1 MAMRAGMG
9 DNGRMTDILL
19 ATLNARYSH
28 ASLGLRCLRA
38 NLGALHA
45 RSAIKE
51 FVIGQ
56 KTEEIAEAIL
66 AENPVILGL
75 GVYIWNCE
83 ESLKLVLM
91 LKAVNPGMIIV
102 LGGPE
107 VSYETGEQAICAAA
121 DYTITGWGDI
131 SFAQLCA
138 QILAGQAPEAK
149 TIPGIQAKLPEMAS
163 PYAEYTEEDIRQRH
177 LYVEASR
184 GCPFKCE
191 FCLSALDKTA
201 WPFPLEAFLADLEM
215 LWQKGARQFKFV
227 DRTFNLK
234 IETSLK
240 IMDFFLDKIAEN
252 PDDMPFA
259 HFELIP
265 DHLPE
270 KLKEAIVRFPEGT
283 LQFEIG
289 IQTFNIDVQQRISRK
304 QKNELARENI
314 LWLGEH
320 SGAHLHVDLIAGLP
334 GETVESFAEG
344 FNRLVAL
351 NPHEIQFGILKRL
364 RGAPIARHTADFQLR
379 FNPAPPYNILSTSC
393 ISFPEM
399 QQLSRFSRYW
409 DMLANSGR
417 YALTMQ
423 LILADTPFWNF
434 HRLSAWLYAK
444 TRQTHAIAHERMVHL
459 VHEYLIAERH
469 LDPPA
474 VNDALI
480 KDYRGTGG
488 RSRLRFED
496 EKALLPLPKPQK
508 TKTHTPDRQA
518 RHLQA

>member
-1 MAMRAGMG
+1 MIASIG
-9 DNGRMTDILL
+9 DNDGMSEILL

-28 ASLGLRCLRA
+28 ASLGLRYLRA
-38 NLGALHA
+38 NLGALRE
-45 RSAIKE
+45 RSAIRE

-56 KTEEIAEAIL
+56 KTEEIAEALL
-66 AENPVILGL
+66 AEQPAILGL

-91 LKAVNPGMIIV
+91 LKAVRPDLVIV

-107 VSYETGEQAICAAA
+107 VSYETGGQAICAAA

-138 QILAGQAPEAK
+138 QILAGRAPEAK
-149 TIPGIQAKLPEMAS
+149 IIPGIQAKLDDIAP

-201 WPFPLEAFLADLEM
+201 WPFALERFLADLEM
-215 LWQKGARQFKFV
+215 LWRKGARQFKFV

-234 IETSLK
+234 IETSLR
-240 IMDFFLDKIAEN
+240 IMDFFLGKIAEN
-252 PDDMPFA
+252 PADPPFA

-270 KLKEAIVRFPEGT
+270 KLKEAIRKFPAGT

-289 IQTFNIDVQQRISRK
+289 IQTFNVDVQARISRK

-314 LWLGEH
+314 LWLAEH

-334 GETVESFAEG
+334 GETVQSFGEG

-351 NPHEIQFGILKRL
+351 KPHEIQFGILKRL
-364 RGAPIARHTADFQLR
+364 RGAPIARHTADFALR
-379 FNPAPPYNILSTSC
+379 FNPAPPYNILSTDC
-393 ISFPEM
+393 IDFAEM
-399 QQLSRFSRYW
+399 QKLSRFSRYW
-409 DMLANSGR
+409 DILANSGR
-417 YALTMQ
+417 HTRALPM
-423 LILADTPFWNF
+423 ILGDSAFDGFY
-434 HRLSAWLYAK
+434 RLSEWLYAK

-459 VHEYLIAERH
+459 LYDYLLETGLAETDVAAVLIA
-469 LDPPA
+469 
-474 VNDALI
+474 
-480 KDYRGTGG
+480 DYRATGG
-488 RSRLRFED
+488 RSRLRFESANA
-496 EKALLPLPKPQK
+496 ELPLPKPAK
-508 TKTHTPDRQA
+508 AKKHTPERQA

>member
-9 DNGRMTDILL
+9 DNDGMTDILL
-19 ATLNARYSH
+19 ATLNARSSH

-38 NLGALHA
+38 NLGALHG

-474 VNDALI
+474 ANDALI